1 MEETSDVRMQ
11 YMSFPLNSGLRQSM
25 LYIFM
30 SEIVATTPSCSHQSL
45 FLGVILGGVGWS
57 LTQPRPEC
65 VSEDDVV
72 LQYPV
77 FAAATLFIMTVGR
90 VIYFQGYSTGNPK
103 NRLKGSP
110 IFYARQLAQWGG
122 LLYAGIK
129 LLLGKA

>member
-1 MEETSDVRMQ
+1 MM
-11 YMSFPLNSGLRQSM
+11 F
-25 LYIFM
+25 F
-30 SEIVATTPSCSHQSL
+30 
-45 FLGVILGGVGWS
+45 
-57 LTQPRPEC
+57 
-65 VSEDDVV
+65 

-110 IFYARQLAQWGG
+110 IFYAGQLAQWGG